1 MSSLVADFIINP
13 VLRQARRISGGGA
26 AAGGVLDPLTNR
38 RAGSAMQDGGE
49 EEEKLEENVQ
59 EETGRGEVAAVT
71 PSGES
76 RGGIMAQSESNENVD
91 AVARRPPA
99 TSPLPIEAGEGQD
112 ESTTTERTTSS
123 ESASAVGPMVAMP
136 MRPLSYR
143 SGTAATDD
151 DVSGNSELGL
161 QDSLISSM
169 SPAEM
174 PTSEPTPD
182 GSPIPDRSS
191 NRQSSSA
198 LPEDD
203 GMRALR
209 RRIVAIQSMDI
220 ANEEKAR
227 MMHKLLTEGYTQSQI
242 SQQTKPALPQTHSPV
257 SMVSQERPV
266 TPSTSSF
273 NFWHAS
279 PGKGDNVTF
288 QLSPDDLKPTYAP
301 PPPQADGVGER
312 VEETEGDQV
321 LGCEHY
327 KRNVKL
333 QCAMCNK
340 WYTCRLCHDA
350 VESHVLPRKETKN
363 MLCMLCGSAQK
374 AADQCAQ
381 CGARAANYYCDIC
394 HLWEDDPNRSIYH
407 CNDCGICRVG
417 RGLGK
422 DFFHC
427 KVRQALHLSLL
438 DFLLI

>member
-1 MSSLVADFIINP
+1 
-13 VLRQARRISGGGA
+13 
-26 AAGGVLDPLTNR
+26 
-38 RAGSAMQDGGE
+38 MQDGGE
-49 EEEKLEENVQ
+49 EEEKVEGNAQ
-59 EETGRGEVAAVT
+59 EEMGRGEVAAVT
-71 PSGES
+71 PAGES
-76 RGGIMAQSESNENVD
+76 RGGFMVQDGGNESIA
-91 AVARRPPA
+91 AVAGRPLA
-99 TSPLPIEAGEGQD
+99 TSPPPIEDREGQD
-112 ESTTTERTTSS
+112 ESTTTERTTGS
-123 ESASAVGPMVAMP
+123 ESASAVDPMVAMP
-136 MRPLSYR
+136 MRLLSYR

-151 DVSGNSELGL
+151 DVSDNPEFGL
-161 QDSLISSM
+161 QDSPISFI

-182 GSPIPDRSS
+182 GSPSS

-209 RRIVAIQSMDI
+209 RRIIAIQSMDI
-220 ANEEKAR
+220 TNKEKAR
-227 MMHKLLTEGYTQSQI
+227 MMHELLTEGYTQSQI
-242 SQQTKPALPQTHSPV
+242 SQQAKPALPQTHSPA

-266 TPSTSSF
+266 TPPPSSSF

-312 VEETEGDQV
+312 GEETEGNQV

-333 QCAMCNK
+333 QCPMCNK

-350 VESHVLPRKETKN
+350 AENHILPRKETKN

-374 AADQCAQ
+374 ASDQCAQ

-427 KVRQALHLSLL
+427 KVRQALNFSLL
-438 DFLLI
+438 DFILI